1 MKTKWFALA
10 PALVAGF
17 GAFALSSPAR
27 GQDAYCSSPYQ
38 QQQVY
43 VDGYASGGYGY
54 ARPYEHQGYSRPYGH
69 SGSYGQGYGYARPYQ
84 QPYREGYSRRYSS
97 YDGQG
102 YGDQAYGDQAYG
114 DGYGSGYGGQTV
126 HEDHGRTTLRL
137 FPFPHIDKRIVHH
150 EHPIY

>member
-27 GQDAYCSSPYQ
+27 GQDAFCSSPY

-43 VDGYASGGYGY
+43 VDGYASGGYGGYGY
-54 ARPYEHQGYSRPYGH
+54 ARPYQHQGYARPYGH

-97 YDGQG
+97 YDGEG
-102 YGDQAYGDQAYG
+102 YGDQAYG

-126 HEDHGRTTLRL
+126 HEDHVRTTLRL

>member
-1 MKTKWFALA
+1 MKKKWFALA
-10 PALVAGF
+10 PALVVGF
-17 GAFALSSPAR
+17 GAFAISSTAKA
-27 GQDAYCSSPYQ
+27 QEAYCSSPYQ

-43 VDGYASGGYGY
+43 SDGYASGGYGY
-54 ARPYEHQGYSRPYGH
+54 ARPYEHQGYSRQYGH

-102 YGDQAYGDQAYG
+102 YGDQYG

-126 HEDHGRTTLRL
+126 HEDHVRTTLRL
-137 FPFPHIDKRIVHH
+137 FPFPHIDKTIVHH